1 VEFVRECSRRG
12 KLMIL
17 PDPVRTSP
25 KRYLE
30 RGVLR
35 AFLENQ
41 FLMLLYRLGASDRLL
56 YSFYYREGKGSG

>member
-1 VEFVRECSRRG
+1 
-12 KLMIL
+12 MIL